1 MPAASW
7 IWFHHFGPVMM
18 AATLTGTGTIDSAQ
32 PRGSIRMGATL
43 AGAGVVSYA
52 RLSRL
57 ISGYANLT
65 GQGIITAAQ
74 PRGRLRLGAALKVN
88 ELSQDDVTGA
98 VLEAKVEDD
107 LTLKQALRYLLAVAQ
122 GDATGLTGNPVFK
135 SLDGSK
141 TRVAATISGGNR
153 TITTRD
159 AT

>member
-7 IWFHHFGPVMM
+7 IWHAHYGPVMM
-18 AATLTGTGTIDSAQ
+18 AARLTGSGTVDSAQ
-32 PRGSIRMGATL
+32 PRGSIRMGASL
-43 AGAGVVSYA
+43 GGGVSTYA

-57 ISGYANLT
+57 VSGYANLT
-65 GQGIITAAQ
+65 GTGVIASAQ
-74 PRGRLRLGAALKVN
+74 PRGRLRLSATIKVN

-98 VLEAKVEDD
+98 VLEAPVENG
-107 LTLKQALRYLLAVAQ
+107 LSLKSAIRLLLAVAQ
-122 GDATGLTGNPVFK
+122 GDATGLDTNPAFK

-141 TRVAATISGGNR
+141 TRIAGTRSGGTR

>member
-7 IWFHHFGPVMM
+7 IWHAHYGPVMM
-18 AATLTGTGTIDSAQ
+18 SAVLTASGGLTAQ

-43 AGAGVVSYA
+43 AGGGVVSHA

-65 GQGIITAAQ
+65 GTGVIVSAQ
-74 PRGRLRLGAALKVN
+74 PRGRLRMSAIIKVN

-122 GDATGLTGNPVFK
+122 GDATGLTTNPVFK

-141 TRVAATISGGNR
+141 TRVAGTISGGTR